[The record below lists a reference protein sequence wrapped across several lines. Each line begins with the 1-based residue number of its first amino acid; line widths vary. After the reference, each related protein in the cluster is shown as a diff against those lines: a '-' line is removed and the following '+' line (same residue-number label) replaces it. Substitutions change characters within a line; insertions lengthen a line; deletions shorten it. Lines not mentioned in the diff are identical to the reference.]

1 MTGADERRARAR
13 QRGRDYINSEAGAV
27 TAEALGALLEAL
39 ERERGANND
48 EGRTDAQARYLEAK
62 AVLDYEIEAPHVRR
76 RRMAV
81 EALDYPSGALVDAGD
96 FRRVLT
102 DCFRTL
108 KTQAGRD
115 KLRRLLSRYILDDEE
130 TIGRPAARLLV
141 EKLSANS
148 EGLLGAIDNVEGKS
162 GVGKTT
168 GKNVNIRTKVVMA
181 AGYSAG
187 VEFGLNGN
195 IPSVF
200 WKRAQRMHG
209 RLVKEARA
217 PGGAGGSDVI
227 SDVFGAGFRFI
238 SRRAEATLGRRH
250 AQEIAGAIYLGHLCV
265 LKRSP
270 LRRLKTSRP

>member
-13 QRGRDYINSEAGAV
+13 QRGRDYINSEGGAV

-102 DCFRTL
+102 DCFSTL

-148 EGLLGAIDNVEGKS
+148 EGLLGAIDNVERKS

-217 PGGAGGSDVI
+217 HGARIKAAKAATIKDWCLRDGPQ
-227 SDVFGAGFRFI
+227 AGKFRLARADGFD
-238 SRRAEATLGRRH
+238 RRANPDPSRELDPEIFSGGDDLG
-250 AQEIAGAIYLGHLCV
+250 
-265 LKRSP
+265 
-270 LRRLKTSRP
+270 